1 MSTTPHLIPDIVASA
16 DEFIALRHRIHR
28 HPEIGFE
35 EVATS
40 QLVADCLRSWGY
52 AVTTGIGGTGVVG
65 QLKVGNGSK
74 RLGIRA
80 DMDALPITE
89 TTGLPYASE
98 IDGKM
103 HACGHDGHTAT
114 LLAAAK
120 YLAQTRQFDGTL
132 NLIFQPAEEGLGGAA
147 RMIAEGLFDT
157 FPCDAIFSLHNAPS
171 LPVGQFALRAGAMAA
186 SSDSVTITLRG
197 KGGHGAMPHFSQDP
211 IVAAASIVMGLQTIV
226 SRNIDAAETVV
237 VTVGSIQAG
246 SAPNVIPDSAKLL
259 LTIRS
264 LAVPVQTL
272 IEERLR
278 KLVKHQ
284 AESFNVSAEIVYK
297 PISRVVVN
305 TPDETAFARQ
315 VLTEMVGASHVIPMP
330 TGLLGSEDFSWM
342 LEQVPGCYVLLGN
355 GVGQHGGC
363 MIHNPGYDFNDA
375 ALVVGASYWGRLT
388 EAFLRAPSGA
398 TE

>member
-1 MSTTPHLIPDIVASA
+1 MSHSPSLIPEIVASA
-16 DEFIALRHRIHR
+16 EEFIALRHRIHR

-40 QLVADCLRSWGY
+40 KLVADSLRSWGY
-52 AVTTGIGGTGVVG
+52 EVTTGIGGTGVVG
-65 QLKVGNGSK
+65 QLKLGNSNK

-80 DMDALPITE
+80 DMDALPIKE
-89 TTGLPYASE
+89 NTGLPYASE

-120 YLAQTRQFDGTL
+120 YLAQTRKFDGTL

-147 RMIAEGLFDT
+147 RMIKEGLFEL
-157 FPCDAIFSLHNAPS
+157 FPCDAVFSLHNAPS
-171 LPVGQFALRAGAMAA
+171 LPIGQFALRAGAMAA
-186 SSDSVTITLRG
+186 SSDSVTITLQG
-197 KGGHGAMPHFSQDP
+197 KGGHGAMPHFTQDP

-226 SRNIDAAETVV
+226 SRNIDAAETAV
-237 VTVGSIQAG
+237 VTVGALQAG
-246 SAPNVIPDSAKLL
+246 TAPNVIPDSAKLL
-259 LTIRS
+259 LTIRA

-284 AESFNVSAEIVYK
+284 AESFNVSAEIEYK
-297 PISRVVVN
+297 HISRVVVN
-305 TPDETAFARQ
+305 TPDETAFARK
-315 VLTEMVGASHVIPMP
+315 VLTEMVGVNHVIPMP

-342 LEQVPGCYVLLGN
+342 LEQVPGCYVLIGN
-355 GVGQHGGC
+355 GVGKHGGC
-363 MIHNPGYDFNDA
+363 MIHNPGYDFNDE
-375 ALVVGASYWGRLT
+375 ALVYGASYWGHLAQ
-388 EAFLRAPSGA
+388 AFLTA
-398 TE
+398 